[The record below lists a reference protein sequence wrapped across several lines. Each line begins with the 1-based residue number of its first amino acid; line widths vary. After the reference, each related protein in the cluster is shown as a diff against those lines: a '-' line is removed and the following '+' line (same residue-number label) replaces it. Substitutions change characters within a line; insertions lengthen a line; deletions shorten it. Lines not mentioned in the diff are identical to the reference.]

1 MQLFLHGHHTPGAC
15 VVLNSVGV
23 AAAQALF
30 GGIFLEADVVHA
42 IHDITNASDFKAFH
56 SAQRRIALEIREEQA
71 LIFISKIGLL
81 SWACGFYMCGP
92 HLSVYGI

>member
-1 MQLFLHGHHTPGAC
+1 MQLFMHGHHTSGAC

-30 GGIFLEADVVHA
+30 GGIFLEADVLHA

-56 SAQRRIALEIREEQA
+56 SAQRRIALRNKGGTSFNFLFQR
-71 LIFISKIGLL
+71 LV
-81 SWACGFYMCGP
+81 C
-92 HLSVYGI
+92 